1 MLASLRLS
9 RRSITDYGIYRHEV
23 KVEHPPRQQPKLWR
37 LPVHRKLV
45 YVSPGWFYRKVDG
58 ESIKTN
64 TSCISFAKSGSHKLL
79 ETLTK
84 EEFNFLIDQKDDIL
98 REFDRVAAEK
108 EALENQ
114 DALREHVCRLDD

>member
-1 MLASLRLS
+1 
-9 RRSITDYGIYRHEV
+9 
-23 KVEHPPRQQPKLWR
+23 VEHPPRQQPKLWR

-58 ESIKTN
+58 ESIKTT
-64 TSCISFAKSGSHKLL
+64 TSCISFVKSGSHKLL

-84 EEFNFLIDQKDDIL
+84 EEFNFLIEKKDDIS